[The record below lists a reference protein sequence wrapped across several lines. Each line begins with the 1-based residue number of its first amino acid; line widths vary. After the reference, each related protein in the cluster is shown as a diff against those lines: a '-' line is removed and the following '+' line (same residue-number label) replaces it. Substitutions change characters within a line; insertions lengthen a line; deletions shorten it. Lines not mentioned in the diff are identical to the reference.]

1 MFHQKALDSTDLNRP
16 VSAFG
21 SIQRFKHS
29 AAFFFAKPR
38 RRAKYAAGASHY
50 IIFFNR
56 SYGTGD
62 IFKSQL
68 ADKFSRPGIGRT
80 PLGAGGVVAKQAAV
94 RFGNGLGQ
102 IKPFAHFLKFI

>member
-1 MFHQKALDSTDLNRP
+1 MFHQKALDSTNLDRP
-16 VSAFG
+16 VGTFG
-21 SIQRFKHS
+21 SIQGFKHG

-38 RRAKYAAGASHY
+38 RRAKHPAGTSHY
-50 IIFFNR
+50 IIFFNG

-62 IFKSQL
+62 IFETKF
-68 ADKFSRPGIGRT
+68 ADKFSRLGIGRT
-80 PLGAGGVVAKQAAV
+80 PLRAGGVVAKQAAV